1 MSGSVLP
8 RNARNE
14 DIKGSSTHGVVE
26 LFHENCG
33 VSLNPI
39 TVLGVILRKVAHA
52 LIKRYYP
59 KIQITGAEHIPRSG
73 PVLFCANHPNS
84 LIDPVLIGITARRP
98 VSFMAKAPLFKTP
111 LLGSVMKALGMVP
124 AYRGQDDARQV
135 KKNAQSLGRVTDGLR
150 AGRAMGIFPEGMSTD
165 VRQLA
170 MVRSGAAR
178 IVLPAFAE
186 GVQELV
192 IVPLGI
198 NYESKQRLG
207 SKVWMNVGRP
217 ISIQQFV
224 ATYEQEQGGAVD
236 VAEDKVLRRKL
247 TAELEL
253 RLKEVVVHLDNSDWD
268 PLLTDLESIVQRS
281 GHRPSVSIPA
291 LMRRKRISDAINYF
305 YREDA
310 ETVEGMIA
318 QVQAYHEKIR
328 RAGLV
333 IDDPVLNR
341 SRPIALL
348 TLLWQFVVL
357 VAWFLPAL
365 FGLVMNLVPFV
376 VTRTIAR
383 KYEDGA
389 RTMATWRLAFGIPI
403 YLAWYGL
410 VDLTI
415 LITTGR
421 LPLAGMMNLLLP
433 LTGTIAL
440 RYWPF
445 FVRSLVHLGH
455 QFRTLANRGQLHALR
470 EELDTLRE
478 VLVDYAERFAEVSA
492 RPNLP
497 VIKPLMMVFA
507 KGLGKA
513 TFLLLAFLFY
523 LLVYLGYL
531 VLDPATLFVAS

>member
-14 DIKGSSTHGVVE
+14 DIKDSSTHGVVE

-98 VSFMAKAPLFKTP
+98 VSFMAKAPLFNTP

-135 KKNAQSLGRVTDGLR
+135 KKNAQSLGRVADGLR

-186 GVQELV
+186 GIKELM

-224 ATYEQEQGGAVD
+224 ATYEQEQEGTVD

-410 VDLTI
+410 VDLAI
-415 LITTGR
+415 LFTTGR

-531 VLDPATLFVAS
+531 VLDPTTLFVAS

>member
-1 MSGSVLP
+1 
-8 RNARNE
+8 
-14 DIKGSSTHGVVE
+14 
-26 LFHENCG
+26 
-33 VSLNPI
+33 
-39 TVLGVILRKVAHA
+39 
-52 LIKRYYP
+52 
-59 KIQITGAEHIPRSG
+59 GAEHIPRTG

-111 LLGSVMKALGMVP
+111 LLGSVMQALGMVP

-135 KKNAQSLGRVTDGLR
+135 KKNTQSLERVVAGLR
-150 AGRAMGIFPEGMSTD
+150 DGRAMGIFPEGMSTD
-165 VRQLA
+165 ARQLSL
-170 MVRSGAAR
+170 VKSGAAR

-186 GVQELV
+186 GIEDLV

-207 SKVWMNVGRP
+207 SKVWINVGRP
-217 ISIQQFV
+217 ISIRQFV
-224 ATYEQEQGGAVD
+224 AGYETEKGEAAD

-247 TAELEL
+247 TAELER

-268 PLLTDLESIVQRS
+268 PLLTDLESIVQRAR
-281 GHRPSVSIPA
+281 HKPSVSIPA
-291 LMRRKRISDAINYF
+291 LMRRKRIADAINHF
-305 YREDA
+305 YQEDVETA
-310 ETVEGMIA
+310 EKMMTQVE
-318 QVQAYHEKIR
+318 VYHEKIR

-333 IDDPVLNR
+333 IDDPILNR
-341 SRPIALL
+341 SRPVALL
-348 TLLWQFVVL
+348 IFLWQLLIL

-365 FGLVMNLVPFV
+365 FGMVMNLVPFV
-376 VTRTIAR
+376 VTRAVAR
-383 KYEDGA
+383 RYQDGA
-389 RTMATWRLAFGIPI
+389 RTIATWRLAFGIPI
-403 YLAWYGL
+403 YLAWYGA

-415 LITTGR
+415 LVTTR
-421 LPLAGMMNLLLP
+421 TLPLAGMMNLLLP

-445 FVRSLVHLGH
+445 CVRSLVHLGH

-470 EELDTLRE
+470 QELEALRE
-478 VLVDYAERFAEVSA
+478 SLVDYAERFSQVSA
-492 RPNLP
+492 RPDLP
-497 VIKPLMMVFA
+497 VIKPMMMVFA

>member
-1 MSGSVLP
+1 MLGTGIL
-8 RNARNE
+8 NARPHGI
-14 DIKGSSTHGVVE
+14 IK
-26 LFHENCG
+26 LFQENCG

-39 TVLGVILRKVAHA
+39 TLLGAILRKVAHA

-224 ATYEQEQGGAVD
+224 AAYEEEQEGTVD

-291 LMRRKRISDAINYF
+291 LMRRKRIADAINYF
-305 YREDA
+305 YHEDA
-310 ETVEGMIA
+310 ETAQEMIG

-328 RAGLV
+328 HAGLV
-333 IDDPVLNR
+333 IDDPILNR
-341 SRPIALL
+341 SRPGALL
-348 TLLWQFVVL
+348 TLFWRLVVL
-357 VAWFLPAL
+357 VAWFLPAA

-410 VDLTI
+410 VDLVI
-415 LITTGR
+415 LLTTGR

-445 FVRSLVHLGH
+445 FVRSLVHFGH

-470 EELDTLRE
+470 QELESLRE
-478 VLVDYAERFAEVSA
+478 LLVDYAERFAKVSA

-497 VIKPLMMVFA
+497 VIKPLMMIFA

-513 TFLLLAFLFY
+513 TFLVLAFLFY

-531 VLDPATLFVAS
+531 ALDPATLFASS

>member
-1 MSGSVLP
+1 MPGMRILKT
-8 RNARNE
+8 RLHGI
-14 DIKGSSTHGVVE
+14 IK
-26 LFHENCG
+26 LFHESCG

-39 TVLGVILRKVAHA
+39 TVLGVILRKAAHA

-59 KIQITGAEHIPRSG
+59 KIQITGAEHIPRRG

-178 IVLPAFAE
+178 IVLPAYAE
-186 GVQELV
+186 GVKELV

-217 ISIQQFV
+217 ISIHQFV
-224 ATYEQEQGGAVD
+224 AAYEQEQEGTVD

-253 RLKEVVVHLDNSDWD
+253 RLKEVVVHLDNSEWD

-281 GHRPSVSIPA
+281 GHRPSVSIPG
-291 LMRRKRISDAINYF
+291 LMRRKRIADAINYF

-310 ETVEGMIA
+310 ETVEGMIG
-318 QVQAYHEKIR
+318 QVQSYHEKIR
-328 RAGLV
+328 HAGLV

-341 SRPIALL
+341 SRPRALL
-348 TLLWQFVVL
+348 VLLWQFIVL

-365 FGLVMNLVPFV
+365 FGMVMNLVPFV

-383 KYEDGA
+383 RYEDGA

-410 VDLTI
+410 LDLAI
-415 LITTGR
+415 LLTTGR

-497 VIKPLMMVFA
+497 TIKPLMMVFA

-531 VLDPATLFVAS
+531 VLDPTTLFVSS

>member
-1 MSGSVLP
+1 MAL
-8 RNARNE
+8 
-14 DIKGSSTHGVVE
+14 K
-26 LFHENCG
+26 
-33 VSLNPI
+33 PI

-59 KIQITGAEHIPRSG
+59 KIQITGSEHIPRSG

-84 LIDPVLIGITARRP
+84 LIDPVLIGIAARRP

-111 LLGSVMKALGMVP
+111 LLGSVMQALGMVP

-135 KKNAQSLGRVTDGLR
+135 KKNTQSLERVVAGLR
-150 AGRAMGIFPEGMSTD
+150 GGRAMGIFPEGMSTD
-165 VRQLA
+165 ARQLS

-178 IVLPAFAE
+178 IVLPAYAE
-186 GVQELV
+186 GVEDLV

-207 SKVWMNVGRP
+207 SKVWIDVGRP
-217 ISIQQFV
+217 ISIRQFV
-224 ATYEQEQGGAVD
+224 ADYETEKSETEKSETEKGEAVD

-247 TAELEL
+247 TAELER

-268 PLLTDLESIVQRS
+268 PLLTDLESIVQRAR
-281 GHRPSVSIPA
+281 HRPSVSIPA
-291 LMRRKRISDAINYF
+291 LMRRKRIADAINYF
-305 YREDA
+305 YQQDA
-310 ETVEGMIA
+310 EAAKKMMVQVES
-318 QVQAYHEKIR
+318 YHENIR

-333 IDDPVLNR
+333 IDDPILNR
-341 SRPIALL
+341 SRLVAQL
-348 TLLWQFVVL
+348 TFLWQLVILVVWL
-357 VAWFLPAL
+357 LPAL
-365 FGLVMNLVPFV
+365 FGMVMNLVPFL
-376 VTRTIAR
+376 VTRAIAR
-383 KYEDGA
+383 RREDGA
-389 RTMATWRLAFGIPI
+389 RTIATWRLAFGIPI
-403 YLAWYGL
+403 YLAWYGA

-415 LITTGR
+415 LVTTGR

-470 EELDTLRE
+470 KELLALRE
-478 VLVDYAERFAEVSA
+478 SLVDYSEKFAQVSA
-492 RPNLP
+492 RPDLP
-497 VIKPLMMVFA
+497 SIKPMMMIFA

-531 VLDPATLFVAS
+531 VLDPTTLFVAS